1 MRGHTRKHPIEKTA
15 QTSSDS
21 YHEDKPVHWLDAF
34 KETFGDIPQ
43 AAIALRGFRNR
54 EHLTQEALSELLNIP
69 QTSISKMENGKRPI
83 GKNIAKKLA
92 DFFKT
97 DYRIFL

>member
-1 MRGHTRKHPIEKTA
+1 MRAHTRKLHTNQVSTRSRPEE
-15 QTSSDS
+15 
-21 YHEDKPVHWLDAF
+21 EDKPIHWLEAF
-34 KETFGDIPQ
+34 KESFGDVSH

-54 EHLTQEALSELLNIP
+54 EKLTQESLGKLLDIP
-69 QTSISKMENGKRPI
+69 QTSISKMESGKRPI
-83 GKNIAKKLA
+83 GKRIAKKLA